1 MPAKTATANL
11 LILLCCMLGSFL
23 LVYMSKSLYWKLD
36 SYGDVGDVRT
46 FQRKDLMRP
55 RRSGKLAKIPK
66 PQLKKSRERKEKRKQ
81 QKEQEKERANKAGS
95 SFGFGQDENAIKC
108 ADYDW
113 NQLNMHKGIM
123 IFTLKQ
129 CESYELLTQGRSL
142 KPKKGAVM
150 VDRRVEL
157 TGCPS
162 GVSLDYDSTLED
174 VTEYCTNQTDGK
186 LYNLGRKGPY
196 AASVLGTHASNILEL
211 KDGTLAMTSFYGVE
225 GSGNVSIVFSKFS
238 EEEQAWSPPKVLNV
252 HKTRSAQNP
261 VIMEDRSGKLVL
273 LHTSQQAGKGQ
284 GTSMIVKLASRS
296 PYERW
301 TKPRVVKF
309 PGQKGPF
316 TRHKM
321 VLSEKNTW
329 LLPVYYTPNGYRDY
343 AEHYTELLESKDGG
357 ETWTR
362 RGSMSEPGQNLAQ
375 STVIRLQGGQLMAFF
390 RSRKERWVFTSYSY
404 DDGRTWTKPLQTQ
417 IPNNNCGVAAVQLQS
432 GAIALIFNNQRDDR
446 FRWPLS
452 IALSYDDGF
461 TWPYIRDLED
471 DDEGHKLASCPRCVF
486 GKKAEY
492 SYPSVLQSK
501 DGYIHVTYTYKR
513 AFIKHVK
520 IGEEWCKTGST
531 SGAFHGHDPGQMPSL
546 FLLLP

>member
-238 EEEQAWSPPKVLNV
+238 EEELQRLLEEVAKN
-252 HKTRSAQNP
+252 AQRQQ
-261 VIMEDRSGKLVL
+261 EDVKRNKELKSEAKKLK
-273 LHTSQQAGKGQ
+273 A
-284 GTSMIVKLASRS
+284 
-296 PYERW
+296 RW
-301 TKPRVVKF
+301 RY
-309 PGQKGPF
+309 GNHLM
-316 TRHKM
+316 R
-321 VLSEKNTW
+321 
-329 LLPVYYTPNGYRDY
+329 R
-343 AEHYTELLESKDGG
+343 LESKVGTVAQLTPEDV
-357 ETWTR
+357 ELVDAMKD
-362 RGSMSEPGQNLAQ
+362 GSMKRQVNEMVMQRGRG
-375 STVIRLQGGQLMAFF
+375 RLRGA
-390 RSRKERWVFTSYSY
+390 SATDYY
-404 DDGRTWTKPLQTQ
+404 DMGTNREFS
-417 IPNNNCGVAAVQLQS
+417 AVQECLDGPVTRPDLSRFLTQ
-432 GAIALIFNNQRDDR
+432 ADEQRND
-446 FRWPLS
+446 
-452 IALSYDDGF
+452 
-461 TWPYIRDLED
+461 
-471 DDEGHKLASCPRCVF
+471 H
-486 GKKAEY
+486 
-492 SYPSVLQSK
+492 
-501 DGYIHVTYTYKR
+501 
-513 AFIKHVK
+513 
-520 IGEEWCKTGST
+520 
-531 SGAFHGHDPGQMPSL
+531 
-546 FLLLP
+546 